1 MSTSKFEID
10 NEKSLTISQC
20 VQKRLFDVIFS
31 ICGIVIFFIIIF
43 IAWIVASID
52 TKSNGFFCQTRIGRN
67 GKKFTMYK
75 IKTMINSDTNN
86 TSVTTRNDPR
96 ITKIGGFFRRTKI
109 DELPQLWNVFT
120 GKMSVVGPRPD
131 VSGFADKLMGVES
144 LILTIRPGIT
154 GPAAI
159 KYRHEE
165 ALLADK
171 LNPNKYNREVIWP
184 DKIAVN
190 LEYIHNWSLLLDIK
204 YIFITVL
211 KK

>member
-10 NEKSLTISQC
+10 NVKSLTISQC

>member
-204 YIFITVL
+204 YIFATVL